1 MLFYCFILPLWAILI
16 AKIKKM
22 FVTLLYTLLII
33 AISLLLLGV
42 RVLFKKDGEFQSQH
56 ISDNAYLK
64 EKGIH
69 CVIDQDKEARTRNK
83 AY

>member
-1 MLFYCFILPLWAILI
+1 
-16 AKIKKM
+16 M

-33 AISLLLLGV
+33 AISLLLLGE